1 MPNTI
6 PAAGEAMPKT
16 TRRAFLAGVAVAAI
30 PASVAATATQTQS
43 SGLTALVEKHKQA
56 VAADRAA
63 WEAMSDFD
71 DMPELQA
78 RPMVRVQ
85 VGRTLMGKNDA
96 GEDVWKLNYV
106 ASEGAIRDVF
116 EKHDQWAPGRM
127 FHGSQQWVADR
138 RAAHYRLMEEKLEE
152 LRAIRA
158 EITRIEDG
166 CGYTAALTE
175 ARRLSAIVK
184 GIEAEIIAYVPVT
197 FQEAIDKANW
207 CVWAS
212 KDDYCY
218 LYDSYELSDVLT
230 DVLASIGRAAA

>member
-16 TRRAFLAGVAVAAI
+16 TRRAFLAGIAVAAI
-30 PASVAATATQTQS
+30 PASVAVTATQTQS
-43 SGLTALVEKHKQA
+43 SGLTALVEKHKEA
-56 VAADRAA
+56 LAADKVA
-63 WEAMSDFD
+63 WGAMSDFD
-71 DMPELQA
+71 DMPELLA
-78 RPMVRVQ
+78 RPTLRVQ
-85 VGRTLMGKNDA
+85 VGRTLMGKNDD
-96 GEDVWKLNYV
+96 GQDVWELNYV
-106 ASEGAIRDVF
+106 SSEDAIRKVF
-116 EKHDQWAPGRM
+116 DKHDHWAPGRM
-127 FHGSQQWVADR
+127 FHGSQNWVADH

-158 EITRIEDG
+158 EIKRVEDA
-166 CGYTAALTE
+166 CGYTEALTE
-175 ARRLSAIVK
+175 ARRLSSVVK
-184 GIEAEIIAYVPVT
+184 GIEAEIIAYVPAT

-218 LYDSYELSDVLT
+218 LYDSYELSEVLT